1 MNLARVSL
9 GALGFLLLS
18 LSTIIS
24 AHPLR
29 LSLSQIEYEAA
40 EKSLSITLRLFLTDV
55 NEALVFDPYSTQLS
69 FCQANEAPEADSLL
83 LEYLAQFFYVV
94 VNGETVALEIERKEL
109 SGQGDNTALGV
120 TFVSYRAE
128 ELVSLEIKNAV
139 FTDLFFDQSNIV
151 YVYKN
156 GNPTSLMLNKSTPI
170 HKLEF

>member
-1 MNLARVSL
+1 MNLARVSS
-9 GALGFLLLS
+9 GAFGFLLLS
-18 LSTIIS
+18 LSTIIY

-69 FCQANEAPEADSLL
+69 FCQANEAPEADRLL

>member
-1 MNLARVSL
+1 MNLARVSS
-9 GALGFLLLS
+9 GAFGFLLLS
-18 LSTIIS
+18 LSTIIY